1 MFGPSEADEMRKA
14 LLLAL
19 CLFGAAVAAV
29 TLAAQWLW
37 GHVGIVIN

>member
-1 MFGPSEADEMRKA
+1 MFGPAEAGEMRKA
-14 LLLAL
+14 WLLAL

-37 GHVGIVIN
+37 SHVSIAIH